1 MARLPGTAT
10 PQQLAPHGRSGARE
24 RLGLKDILGGIKNV
38 REGLHASRKVY
49 PECFLPTRDE
59 LTEASRGLFG
69 IVETRSDPDDGV
81 ATVRSRLEKAEAHR
95 VRGAELIGEGA
106 VSDIIREQ
114 KTALR
119 FLREGHFTV
128 VRMVFEKV

>member
-1 MARLPGTAT
+1 MEART
-10 PQQLAPHGRSGARE
+10 
-24 RLGLKDILGGIKNV
+24 
-38 REGLHASRKVY
+38 
-49 PECFLPTRDE
+49 
-59 LTEASRGLFG
+59 
-69 IVETRSDPDDGV
+69 DPDDGV
-81 ATVRSRLEKAEAHR
+81 ATVGSWLEKAEANR

-119 FLREGHFTV
+119 FLREGRFTV